1 MGAVAL
7 YPRSRTMDGRA
18 PFEGAS
24 STETADCGFNLL
36 HGLDQD
42 ERRALDRLLG
52 EGRWVAVGEV
62 VLGEGRAPDGVCL
75 LLEGWACRCK
85 DFRDGRRQIAALLI
99 PGDLIHHGD
108 ATHPR
113 AGDHAVRALTRAR
126 IAWIA
131 PEAVAAAL
139 GDWPALARALR
150 MAAAIEQATVRAWV
164 VNLGQRPAHE
174 RIAHL
179 FCEVA
184 ERLSAAGRGGPTSFE
199 LPLTQQALG
208 WALGLTTVHVN
219 RVLQQLR
226 GEGLIDFHDRVLTI
240 FDSARLKMLADF
252 DGAYLFV

>member
-1 MGAVAL
+1 MGGFAD
-7 YPRSRTMDGRA
+7 S
-18 PFEGAS
+18 EGMS
-24 STETADCGFNLL
+24 STNVADCGFNMLP
-36 HGLDQD
+36 GLEED

-52 EGRWVAVGEV
+52 EGRWVGVGEV
-62 VLGEGRAPDGVCL
+62 VLGEGRAPDGVCM

-139 GDWPALARALR
+139 LDHPGLAQALR

-164 VNLGQRPAHE
+164 VNLGQRPARE
-174 RIAHL
+174 RMAHL
-179 FCEVA
+179 FCELA
-184 ERLSAAGRGGPTSFE
+184 QRLTPADRQPPATFA
-199 LPLTQQALG
+199 LPLTQQILAR
-208 WALGLTTVHVN
+208 ALGLTAVHVN

-226 GEGLIDFHDRVLTI
+226 GERLIDFHGGVLTI
-240 FDSARLKMLADF
+240 SDIARLRTLADF
-252 DGAYLFV
+252 DGAYLIA